1 MNKDVC
7 AGKLLKAIPPS
18 ISDSILYRFPLL
30 GKYIMFDSVMFISIV
45 GGEDIVMTSTSKNKE
60 AAWTFISS
68 AIIL

>member
-1 MNKDVC
+1 
-7 AGKLLKAIPPS
+7 
-18 ISDSILYRFPLL
+18 
-30 GKYIMFDSVMFISIV
+30 MFDSVMFISIV